1 MRLFTYLFG
10 KGFTGGPDFSK
21 LETFRFDLDG
31 AELNLTL
38 PKSNVSIPLGEININ
53 FPFRSPGWFENH
65 CEQLANH
72 FYVSVFGELW
82 CYSGPFWKVLN
93 EPFGVLDIHV
103 AIKRTPPDKTLDI
116 SDIDS
121 LAEAIRWDYEK
132 YFEVEEPGEYGRGG
146 NREARQEAEDEYN
159 SHHPAMPEEHKLR
172 QKEAHLRLTLRELPN
187 RFEARH
193 YGEQDWLYY
202 ALKKEPAYP
211 AHYYCQPLDDQYYLY
226 VRFGYRIDFRDYF
239 HIWQADAEVAEQR
252 MIELVKLTFP
262 NRLQAPDEAASI
274 RALTP

>member
-53 FPFRSPGWFENH
+53 FPFRSPGWFDNH
-65 CEQLANH
+65 CSQLWNH
-72 FYVSVFGELW
+72 FFVSIFGEFW
-82 CYSGPFWKVLN
+82 AYCGPYWKVLN
-93 EPFGVLDIHV
+93 EPFGTLKIRV
-103 AIKRTPPDKTLDI
+103 AIERVPPDKALDI
-116 SDIDS
+116 SDLDT
-121 LAEAIRWDYEK
+121 LAEAIRWNYEW
-132 YFEVEEPGEYGRGG
+132 YFEVAEPGNYGQGKNRVARAEIEDRYSAPHRQDELGRQQ
-146 NREARQEAEDEYN
+146 REAA
-159 SHHPAMPEEHKLR
+159 LR
-172 QKEAHLRLTLRELPN
+172 KRCRELPAN
-187 RFEARH
+187 FETRR
-193 YGEQDWLYY
+193 YGDQNWLYY
-202 ALKKEPAYP
+202 ALEKEPNYP